1 MDKFGI
7 HKVFISSY
15 LKILWNSPEIM
26 HRILVQTEPEIIKTN
41 LAPLLVNNF
50 YCNLLSGNY
59 MENNLLFIITMM
71 LKDEIDKIENIVQ
84 INTFLENTKCSYL
97 LEELQKMPD
106 IQIYFKNVILK
117 TVEMMERRYSFR

>member
-50 YCNLLSGNY
+50 YCNLLCCYLAFCYTSINILPILLALRPF
-59 MENNLLFIITMM
+59 NN
-71 LKDEIDKIENIVQ
+71 
-84 INTFLENTKCSYL
+84 S
-97 LEELQKMPD
+97 
-106 IQIYFKNVILK
+106 
-117 TVEMMERRYSFR
+117 